1 MNNSDHL
8 GRLNTKDLA
17 FKFFKNVFIY
27 LATSVLVS
35 ACRIFVAVHGLS
47 SYGVQAPERVGS
59 VV

>member
-1 MNNSDHL
+1 M
-8 GRLNTKDLA
+8 NTKDLA

-27 LATSVLVS
+27 LAASVLVS